1 MTDLFKKEFL
11 FEFENKLYQTFRCKL
26 LTTCTESRTV
36 RLRIPIE
43 LRDSYTTVRNI
54 SCEDLKK
61 TEDLKEGVKLYKECL
76 LSFDC
81 DILKTCITEAC
92 SDLLE
97 HIRTVLN
104 KRDTEETYTIVIVGA
119 LSPSPIFQ
127 SLMRNNF
134 PAEKLQFGNHSHDTV
149 VSGAC
154 LFGFSPPTIVSR
166 VARCSYG
173 VSVYRD
179 FVDGKHPEEKRVVV
193 GDKIKCKDIFSTLVY
208 KGQEL
213 VVGVPH
219 VSQLYQTL
227 EEDQEY
233 LVFEI
238 YATDNDNVK
247 YVTDDAC
254 FYLGRLELEV
264 PNKGNVNVS
273 LTFGETEIKAVAK
286 DETPRKISS
295 SSLYL

>member
-11 FEFENKLYQTFRCKL
+11 FEFEDKLYQTFRCKL
-26 LTTCTESRTV
+26 LTTCIERRTV
-36 RLRIPIE
+36 SLRIPVE
-43 LRDSYTTVRNI
+43 LRDSYTTVRNR
-54 SCEDLKK
+54 SCEDLKN
-61 TEDLKEGVKLYKECL
+61 TEDLKEGVKLSYGL
-76 LSFDC
+76 IRFDC

-127 SLMRNNF
+127 ALMRNNF
-134 PAEKLQFGNHSHDTV
+134 PAEKLQFENDWHV
-149 VSGAC
+149 VRGAC
-154 LFGFSPPTIVSR
+154 LFGISPPTIVSR

-286 DETPRKISS
+286 DETPRKISI